1 MNATL
6 HPIEDE
12 SPELDAEGQAP
23 EMVADEP
30 DDDLLFN
37 VQLPHRELAALMA
50 AKLEGLSDLFWFFDG
65 LASFSTERRAAINLH
80 KKDDLNAYLRRH
92 LQCFR
97 WHKPPGT
104 DKDPEKRPAEPPAT
118 WADDVRLDAM
128 RGNITLR
135 HVASVHDGPVLHM
148 QDGRVCLASAPGFTE
163 TAPAQGVER
172 AHGFWVKP
180 HDAAGLLPHGDLP
193 QYSQQDAARAAQ
205 RLLDVVPDF
214 QWKGDADRSVWVALI
229 LTLMGSQL
237 YAGPHPAFVM
247 TAKHRG
253 AGKTLLAQVAIA
265 IATMGPPDHASTDW
279 PDDDAET
286 AKRLGASALA
296 GDSVC
301 LWDNLKRP
309 ISGACIEQFVTSSK
323 VKVRILGRSE
333 MPAVAYRPVHI
344 FTMNTARG
352 SEDMAERCLTVTL
365 ASTSGRRNQQFD
377 DLPSALLEQR
387 VDLYMAGT
395 TILAAWL
402 QARARGEKVTR
413 IPSGSFDEWGAV
425 VQAACVYAGLRDP
438 KETQAALNGPR
449 DEAYAEAIEQLLRF
463 QNDWPGRFNEWS
475 AADLKAVLD
484 DPKWSELEQALRP
497 VVFPDDA
504 NADKATALTVHR
516 VSSKTLNAGLER
528 LREWAELHQGLMYA
542 FRKRVTQGTAR
553 YVVQPRQAQP
563 DSPAPSGDPLPF

>member
-12 SPELDAEGQAP
+12 SPESDAEGQAP
-23 EMVADEP
+23 EQIADEP
-30 DDDLLFN
+30 DDDLLFD
-37 VQLPHRELAALMA
+37 VKLPHRMLAGLMA
-50 AKLEGLSDLFWFFDG
+50 AKLEGLPDLFWFFDG
-65 LASFSTERRAAINLH
+65 LASFSIEHRAAISLH
-80 KKDDLNAYLRRH
+80 RKDDLNAYLRRH
-92 LQCFR
+92 LPCFR
-97 WHKPPGT
+97 WAKNGDEP
-104 DKDPEKRPAEPPAT
+104 PEKRPETPPST
-118 WADDVRLDAM
+118 WADDVKLDAAAG
-128 RGNITLR
+128 RINLR
-135 HVASVHDGPVLHM
+135 HVVSVHDGPVLHL
-148 QDGRVCLASAPGFTE
+148 QNGRVCLASAPGFTE
-163 TAPAQGVER
+163 TAPAQGIER
-172 AHGFWVKP
+172 ARGFWVKP
-180 HDAAGLLPHGDLP
+180 HDAVDVLPHGELP

-237 YAGPHPAFVM
+237 YAGPHPAYVM

-253 AGKTLLAQVAIA
+253 AGKTLLAQAAIA
-265 IATMGPPDHASTDW
+265 IAAMREPDAASTDW

-286 AKRLGASALA
+286 AKRLGACALA

-309 ISGACIEQFVTSSK
+309 ISGACIEQFVTSST

-377 DLPSALLEQR
+377 DLPCALREQR
-387 VDLYMAGT
+387 IDLFMAGA

-402 QARARGEKVTR
+402 QARERGEKVAR
-413 IPSGSFDEWGAV
+413 IPSGSFAEWGAV
-425 VQAACVYAGLRDP
+425 VQSACIYAGLRDP

-449 DEAYAEAIEQLLRF
+449 DEAYSEAIEQLLRF
-463 QNDWPGRFNEWS
+463 QNHWPSRFNGWS
-475 AADLKAVLD
+475 AADLKEVLD
-484 DPKWSELEQALRP
+484 KQEWSELEQVLRP
-497 VVFPDDA
+497 VVFPDDV

-516 VSSKTLNAGLER
+516 VSSKVLNTGLER
-528 LREWAELHQGLMYA
+528 LREWAELHQGLVYA
-542 FRKRVTQGTAR
+542 FRKRVTQNTAR
-553 YVVQPRQAQP
+553 YVVSMRQAQP
-563 DSPAPSGDPLPF
+563 DPPAPDDGPLPF

>member
-23 EMVADEP
+23 EVFADEP

-37 VQLPHRELAALMA
+37 AQLPHRELAALIA
-50 AKLEGLSDLFWFFDG
+50 AKLEMLPDLFWFFDG
-65 LASFSTERRAAINLH
+65 LASFSIERRAAINLH
-80 KKDDLNAYLRRH
+80 KKDDLNAYLRSH
-92 LQCFR
+92 LPCFK
-97 WHKPPGT
+97 WAKQGGEKP
-104 DKDPEKRPAEPPAT
+104 PEKRPAEPPAT

-135 HVASVHDGPVLHM
+135 HVASVHDGPVLHL

-163 TAPAQGVER
+163 TAPAQGIER
-172 AHGFWVKP
+172 ARGVWVKP
-180 HDAAGLLPHGDLP
+180 HAAAGLLPHGELP

-205 RLLDVVPDF
+205 RLLDVVSDF

-265 IATMGPPDHASTDW
+265 IATMGPPSHASTDW

-286 AKRLGASALA
+286 AKRLGACALA
-296 GDSVC
+296 GDSCC

-309 ISGACIEQFVTSSK
+309 ISGACIEQFVTSST

-333 MPAVAYRPVHI
+333 MHAVAYRPVHI
-344 FTMNTARG
+344 FTMNTARA

-377 DLPSALLEQR
+377 DIAAVLRELR
-387 VDLYMAGT
+387 IDLFMAGA

-402 QARARGEKVTR
+402 QARDNEKVAC
-413 IPSGSFDEWGAV
+413 IPAGSFNEWGAV
-425 VQAACVYAGLRDP
+425 VQSACVYAGLRDP
-438 KETQAALNGPR
+438 KETQAALHGPR
-449 DEAYAEAIEQLLRF
+449 DEAYSEAIEQLLRF
-463 QNDWPGRFNEWS
+463 QNDWPSRFNGWA

-484 DPKWSELEQALRP
+484 EPKWSELEQALRP
-497 VVFPDDA
+497 VVFPDDV
-504 NADKATALTVHR
+504 NADKASALTVHR
-516 VSSKTLNAGLER
+516 VSSKVLNAGIER
-528 LREWAELHQGLMYA
+528 LREWAELHQGLLYA
-542 FRKRVTQGTAR
+542 FRVFKRVTQNTAR
-553 YVVQPRQAQP
+553 FVVQPRQAQP
-563 DSPAPSGDPLPF
+563 FTPAPDDGPLPF

>member
-6 HPIEDE
+6 HPIETDA
-12 SPELDAEGQAP
+12 PDTDDAEGQAP
-23 EMVADEP
+23 ATPADEP
-30 DDDLLFN
+30 DDDLLFD
-37 VQLPHRELAALMA
+37 VKLPHREQAALIA
-50 AKLEGLSDLFWFFDG
+50 AKLEELPDLFWFFDG
-65 LASFSTERRAAINLH
+65 LASFSAERRDTINLH

-97 WHKPPGT
+97 WHKPGP
-104 DKDPEKRPAEPPAT
+104 DQDPEKRPTESPTT
-118 WADDVRLDAM
+118 WADDVRLDAKC
-128 RGNITLR
+128 GNITLR
-135 HVASVHDGPVLHM
+135 HVASVHDGPVLHL
-148 QDGRVCLASAPGFTE
+148 QDGRVCLASTPGFTE
-163 TAPAQGVER
+163 TAPAQGIER
-172 AHGFWVKP
+172 AQGVWVKP
-180 HDAAGLLPHGDLP
+180 YHAADLMPHGELP

-229 LTLMGSQL
+229 LTLMGSRL
-237 YAGPHPAFVM
+237 YSGPHYAFVM

-296 GDSVC
+296 GDACC

-309 ISGACIEQFVTSSK
+309 ISGSCIEQFVTSSA

-333 MPAVAYRPVHI
+333 MPSIAYRPVHV
-344 FTMNTARG
+344 FTMNTARA

-377 DLPSALLEQR
+377 DIATVLREQR
-387 VDLYMAGT
+387 VELFMAGA

-402 QARARGEKVTR
+402 QARARGEKVTC
-413 IPSGSFDEWGAV
+413 IPAGSFSEWGAV

-449 DEAYAEAIEQLLRF
+449 DEAYSEAIEQLLTF
-463 QNDWPGRFNEWS
+463 QNDWPGRFNGWA

-484 DPKWSELEQALRP
+484 KQEWSALEVALRP
-497 VVFPDDA
+497 VVFPDDV
-504 NADKATALTVHR
+504 NADKASALTVHR
-516 VSSKTLNAGLER
+516 VSSRTLNAGLER
-528 LREWAELHQGLMYA
+528 LREWAELHQGLQYS
-542 FRKRVTQGTAR
+542 FRMRVTQNTAR
-553 YVVQPRQAQP
+553 YVIQPRQSQP
-563 DSPAPSGDPLPF
+563 ATPAPDDERLPF